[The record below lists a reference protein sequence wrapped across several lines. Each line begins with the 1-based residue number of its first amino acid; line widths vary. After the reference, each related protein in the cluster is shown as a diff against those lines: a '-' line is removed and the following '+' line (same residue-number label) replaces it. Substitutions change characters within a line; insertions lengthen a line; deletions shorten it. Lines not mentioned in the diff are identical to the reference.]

1 MYSSST
7 LPVSARRLMIGLQR
21 RRWRAVA
28 AAWGAAALIWLAVLI
43 APQSYESRAHVYADL
58 APFADDVGLRD
69 YYRQR
74 VDAMGVWLLA
84 RPQLEKIVARAGLDA
99 SSNDQSPDDEAEDR
113 RLARMDRLTARVAD
127 GMTVESP
134 AAAYLV
140 ISHRDRDPETA
151 RALVEAALAVLME
164 GALTEEET
172 DARPASDADDQ
183 SSLQALTQR
192 IAEHERKLAE
202 NDEAIAALKRAQES
216 NAGETADAGRADAE
230 ASPAAALPA
239 VTSPAD
245 ALQRRAVLRQADSE
259 LASAR
264 ARMTDLLNRAAAA
277 APGQTGGEVLR
288 LRLRLSELRRL
299 YPDGAAGILT
309 TEARIAR
316 LERDAALAGNMDYLR
331 LQTELQGALDA
342 VTVLKARR
350 DALRAALSAPR
361 AAPAESTPPAPVGVE
376 PAAADPVAAADLQK
390 LENDQRALKSAHAA
404 LLSLREET
412 PPAASSPIASP
423 IASPSARAGV
433 SFRVVEPPRTA
444 SAPSGPS
451 RLPLV
456 VGGFFLAV
464 AAGLT
469 AAAAASAFDDR
480 LSDVAAL
487 KNAVGRPVLGSVGTA
502 PSAAVVASG
511 RRDRARLAAACLALV
526 LAAAACAYLAAS
538 QSFGAPRSFV
548 MFPADAEASS

>member
-1 MYSSST
+1 
-7 LPVSARRLMIGLQR
+7 MIGLQR

-99 SSNDQSPDDEAEDR
+99 SSNDQSPDDETEDR

-299 YPDGAAGILT
+299 YPDGVADILT

-316 LERDAALAGNMDYLR
+316 LERDAALAGNADYLR
-331 LQTELQGALDA
+331 LQTELQSALDA
-342 VTVLKARR
+342 ATVLKARR

-361 AAPAESTPPAPVGVE
+361 AAPAESAPPASVGVD

-412 PPAASSPIASP
+412 PPAASSP

-487 KNAVGRPVLGSVGTA
+487 KNAVGRPVLGSVGTT

>member
-1 MYSSST
+1 
-7 LPVSARRLMIGLQR
+7 MIGLQR

-28 AAWGAAALIWLAVLI
+28 AAWGAAALIWLAILI

-58 APFADDVGLRD
+58 ASFADDVGLRD

-84 RPQLEKIVARAGLDA
+84 RPQLEQIVARAGLDA

-140 ISHRDRDPETA
+140 ISHRDRAPETA

-164 GALTEEET
+164 GTLTEEET

-216 NAGETADAGRADAE
+216 NAGEIADAGRADAE

-277 APGQTGGEVLR
+277 VPGQTGGEVLR

-299 YPDGAAGILT
+299 YPDGAADILT

-316 LERDAALAGNMDYLR
+316 LERDAALAGNADYLR
-331 LQTELQGALDA
+331 LQTELQSALDA
-342 VTVLKARR
+342 ATVLKARR
-350 DALRAALSAPR
+350 DALRAELSAPR

-376 PAAADPVAAADLQK
+376 PAAADLQK

-423 IASPSARAGV
+423 SARAGV
-433 SFRVVEPPRTA
+433 SFRVVEPPRIA

-487 KNAVGRPVLGSVGTA
+487 KNAAGRPVLGSVGTA

-526 LAAAACAYLAAS
+526 LAAAAACAYLAAP